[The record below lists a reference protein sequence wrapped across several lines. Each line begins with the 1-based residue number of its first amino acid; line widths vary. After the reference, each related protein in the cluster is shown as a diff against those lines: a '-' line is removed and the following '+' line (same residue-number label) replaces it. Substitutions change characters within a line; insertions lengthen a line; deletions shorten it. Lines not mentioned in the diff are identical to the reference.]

1 MKKKLS
7 IKQRIQYI
15 FTSNFGILAIASILI
30 GVGGILGTD
39 GLLEIESQKTFWD
52 YTMYSG
58 TLVLLVYAIY
68 GIYWAIKNAI
78 KDIKD

>member
-7 IKQRIQYI
+7 IKQRIQYM

-52 YTMYSG
+52 YAMYLG

-68 GIYWAIKNAI
+68 GIYWAIRNTI

>member
-52 YTMYSG
+52 YAMYLG

-68 GIYWAIKNAI
+68 GIYWAIRNTI

>member
-52 YTMYSG
+52 YTMYLG

-68 GIYWAIKNAI
+68 GIYWAIRNTI

>member
-7 IKQRIQYI
+7 IKQRIKYM
-15 FTSNFGILAIASILI
+15 FTSNFGRLAIAGAFLFI
-30 GVGGILGTD
+30 GGILGTD

-52 YTMYSG
+52 CIMYIG
-58 TLVLLVYAIY
+58 TFTLLSYCLY
-68 GIYWAIKNAI
+68 GIYWAIRNTI

>member
-52 YTMYSG
+52 YTMYLG
-58 TLVLLVYAIY
+58 TLVLLIYAIY
-68 GIYWAIKNAI
+68 GIYWAIKNSIKYI
-78 KDIKD
+78 KD

>member
-1 MKKKLS
+1 MKKRLS

-52 YTMYSG
+52 YTMYLG

>member
-7 IKQRIQYI
+7 IKQKIKYM
-15 FTSNFGILAIASILI
+15 FTSNFGRLAIAGAFLFI
-30 GVGGILGTD
+30 GGILGTD

-52 YTMYSG
+52 YAMYLG

-68 GIYWAIKNAI
+68 GIYWAIRNTI

>member
-52 YTMYSG
+52 YTMYLG